1 MEFRI
6 LGPLEA
12 CDSSGAEIR
21 LPAGRE
27 RALFAALLLRRGEVV
42 LTDALID
49 ALWGERPP
57 STARS

>member
-12 CDSSGAEIR
+12 YDSSGAEIR

-27 RALFAALLLRRGEVV
+27 RALFAALLLATR
-42 LTDALID
+42 
-49 ALWGERPP
+49 
-57 STARS
+57 